1 MATSEQTPP
10 RFRSATEFPKTIGQ
24 LNRSELEEV
33 YGEMRDCLIFTNRSR
48 AQLLRRNEEHKQSAI
63 KLKTDVERLQLLI
76 NQLNQEKQQL
86 AQSQQLIV
94 TGLEQEISSI
104 SKHLDNLSEVYN
116 TVADIED
123 MAQTQW
129 SFLSLPQR
137 FFQLLKA
144 VKSIVLSWREEHY
157 EDTTNISLKGTSQ
170 PTILDS
176 TDLDNARREQPQMYD
191 DPASVGRSLL
201 DK

>member
-10 RFRSATEFPKTIGQ
+10 CFRSATEFPKTIGQ
-24 LNRSELEEV
+24 LNRSELEEI
-33 YGEMRDCLIFTNRSR
+33 YGEMRNCLIFTNRSR

-63 KLKTDVERLQLLI
+63 KLKTDVERLQILI

-86 AQSQQLIV
+86 AQSQQQIV

-123 MAQTQW
+123 MTQTQW

-137 FFQLLKA
+137 FFQLLRA
-144 VKSIVLSWREEHY
+144 VKTIVLSWREEHY
-157 EDTTNISLKGTSQ
+157 EDTTNISIKGASQ
-170 PTILDS
+170 PKISDS
-176 TDLDNARREQPQMYD
+176 TDLDNARREQPQMYE
-191 DPASVGRSLL
+191 DPASIGRSLL